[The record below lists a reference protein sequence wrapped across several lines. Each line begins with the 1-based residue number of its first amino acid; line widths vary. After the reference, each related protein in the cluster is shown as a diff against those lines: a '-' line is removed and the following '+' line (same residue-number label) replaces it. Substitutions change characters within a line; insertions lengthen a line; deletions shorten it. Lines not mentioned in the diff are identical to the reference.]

1 MKLIEAVNAY
11 LAAEEMSREKWP
23 YPVALALVKVKR
35 RVKDE
40 VDFFLARERE
50 LVEEYAA
57 RDERGN
63 IRLTSAGTFVFKDP
77 AKGPPMRQ
85 PEKKNCARRRLRST
99 TSLSA
104 SPRRRRSS
112 QPISR
117 RWSGL
122 WSLRR
127 AAYETAKCA
136 LR

>member
-57 RDERGN
+57 RDEQGQHPPHQRRDFRFQRPG
-63 IRLTSAGTFVFKDP
+63 
-77 AKGPPMRQ
+77 KGA
-85 PEKKNCARRRLRST
+85 CL
-99 TSLSA
+99 
-104 SPRRRRSS
+104 
-112 QPISR
+112 
-117 RWSGL
+117 
-122 WSLRR
+122 
-127 AAYETAKCA
+127 
-136 LR
+136 